1 VTQANPATVSRH
13 AGKSGAAYRT
23 TSEVSEELDLPA
35 RVLRFWESE
44 FPETKLLKR
53 GAVADIIGQ
62 RTSACYGRSDSSFIR
77 RDTQSAASRSCSMTV
92 HPGIRRL

>member
-1 VTQANPATVSRH
+1 VTQANPATASRH

-35 RVLRFWESE
+35 RVFRFWESK
-44 FPETKLLKR
+44 FPEIKPLKR
-53 GAVADIIGQ
+53 GVVADLIGQ
-62 RTSACYGRSDSSFIR
+62 RTSTYYGTSDSSFTR
-77 RDTQSAASRSCSMTV
+77 RDTQSAASRSCSATV